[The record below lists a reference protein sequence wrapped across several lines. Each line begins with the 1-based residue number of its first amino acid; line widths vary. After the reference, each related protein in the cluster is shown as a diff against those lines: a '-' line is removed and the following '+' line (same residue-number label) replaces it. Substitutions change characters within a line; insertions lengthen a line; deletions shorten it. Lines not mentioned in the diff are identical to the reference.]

1 MRAGPGISR
10 GGNRVHLTEENREV
24 LVKLCVA
31 RRMEFSY
38 KKGTKA
44 PFWGKIRA
52 LLRAEIDK
60 DLKNPDTTMRQLV
73 NERRAVVAV
82 QKKESGTAQT
92 DTELDQN
99 LDHWIERENELL
111 REQEDVK
118 KPKEVLQKEALQAA
132 IHRDN
137 LLVSHSRKRYYS
149 SSSSD
154 NGSDCTEVMLP
165 TAEGSSYNGLG
176 SDHHGGTLAMPDS
189 QEQTEEAIQKV
200 RHMRKK
206 TRHED
211 YRKKDQQINSQ
222 LIDALTGMGQKVSDA
237 LGKLGS
243 SEGTS
248 VGMEAAE
255 AMSNRIDRLE
265 ETMKATNGETKD
277 MLQLILSRLG
287 TS

>member
-1 MRAGPGISR
+1 MRAGLGTSG
-10 GGNRVHLTEENREV
+10 GGNRVHLTEQNRKV

-31 RRMEFSY
+31 HWMEFSY

-44 PFWGKIRA
+44 PFWGKIPA

-60 DLKNPDTTMRQLV
+60 DLKNPDTTICQLV

-82 QKKESGTAQT
+82 QKKESGTVQT

-99 LDHWIERENELL
+99 LDLWIERENELL
-111 REQEDVK
+111 REQEDAK
-118 KPKEVLQKEALQAA
+118 KPKEVLQREALQAA

-137 LLVSHSRKRYYS
+137 LLVSYSRKRYYS
-149 SSSSD
+149 SGSSD
-154 NGSDCTEVMLP
+154 DGSDCTEVILP

-176 SDHHGGTLAMPDS
+176 SDHQNGTPAMPDS
-189 QEQTEEAIQKV
+189 QEKTEEAIQKV

-222 LIDALTGMGQKVSDA
+222 LIDTLAGMG
-237 LGKLGS
+237 
-243 SEGTS
+243 
-248 VGMEAAE
+248 
-255 AMSNRIDRLE
+255 
-265 ETMKATNGETKD
+265 
-277 MLQLILSRLG
+277 
-287 TS
+287 